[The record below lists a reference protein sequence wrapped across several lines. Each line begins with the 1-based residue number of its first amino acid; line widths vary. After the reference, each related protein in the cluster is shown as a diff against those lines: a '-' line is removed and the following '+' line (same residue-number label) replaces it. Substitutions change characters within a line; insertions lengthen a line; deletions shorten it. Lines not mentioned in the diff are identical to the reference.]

1 MNTKSTRQKD
11 CLKIA
16 DWAQSIGLTVTKVE
30 KVEDAWELG
39 VRPFLP
45 RVWIKNGIVYYD
57 KWTHP
62 GNLLHDLGHIAV
74 TPSWLRLHLSGNLD
88 WSQSPELIELVN
100 SKCDAGAEK
109 GSSKLQNENAL
120 IHGDE
125 QAAIAWSFVAAQ
137 AADVDDFLP
146 FEIGFDNPKST
157 TGEELHKSLSI
168 SSLTNGVYHA
178 GIASLYHGGMLKN
191 KTDFPKLTKWVQD

>member
-1 MNTKSTRQKD
+1 MNTKSSRQKD

-30 KVEDAWELG
+30 KVEETWELG

-45 RVWIKNGIVYYD
+45 RVWIKNGIIYYD

-74 TPSWLRLHLSGNLD
+74 TPSWLRPYLSGDLN
-88 WSQSPELIELVN
+88 WSQSPKALELVD
-100 SKCDAGAEK
+100 SMCDAGAEK
-109 GSSKLQNENAL
+109 GSLKLQNENAL

-125 QAAIAWSFVAAQ
+125 QAAIAWSFIAAQ
-137 AADVDDFLP
+137 ACGVDDFLP
-146 FEIGFDNPKST
+146 FEIGFNNSDSS
-157 TGEELHKSLSI
+157 TGEELHDSLSMSAAGTGCYHYGI
-168 SSLTNGVYHA
+168 VSLCR
-178 GIASLYHGGMLKN
+178 SGMLKN
-191 KTDFPKLTKWVQD
+191 KTDFPKLTKWIQD